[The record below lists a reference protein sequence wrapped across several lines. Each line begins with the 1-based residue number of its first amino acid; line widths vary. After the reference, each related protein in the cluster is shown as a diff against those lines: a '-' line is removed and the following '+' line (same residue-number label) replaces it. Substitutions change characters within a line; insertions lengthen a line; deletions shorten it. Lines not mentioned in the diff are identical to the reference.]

1 MNNLFEY
8 LNFNDVKV
16 KMGNEN
22 FVLPFKN
29 KYTKVMY
36 CDDDC
41 FIDGNFDYFYRDKI
55 KNQGNEFDCII
66 INGDLIV
73 TNEIFIDESVALYV
87 KGFTKAKQFGFS
99 NCEVNLKNAEIINC
113 VYGEGENAIFEID
126 ELSTQFIIN
135 NEATLLVNTTDAI
148 FINNYDDQVFFKGI
162 NYHYTTA
169 NLNEIFIDEILYE
182 LTDKFEINF
191 NNLFQRFDE
200 QFNVLKTK
208 KINIEKIKL
217 DETEK
222 NIKSSIDKY
231 VQIIN
236 NLENLKMPKEE
247 FLNYFGIFFQ
257 KVDAIPNETRSIM
270 PTSYID
276 FVEKYGIFSIGNP
289 DLAWSLKAE
298 MLKPS
303 EIKTALDNLKEE
315 MECEKAKEVADN
327 LGLKKK
333 YIENLDNIL
342 LFIDVAQNENFI
354 GFDKRT
360 LNNSTNEMST
370 TLYCP
375 DDDSIEWLAKEKIE
389 KCTTKGF
396 DEAILKILN
405 QKLEYIFKN
414 ELIE

>member
-36 CDDDC
+36 CDGNC
-41 FIDGNFDYFYRDKI
+41 FIDGDFDYFYRDKI
-55 KNQGNEFDCII
+55 KNQSNEFDCII

-73 TNEIFIDESVALYV
+73 TNEIFIDESVVLYV

-135 NEATLLVNTTDAI
+135 NEATLLVNTTDAV

-162 NYHYTTA
+162 NYHYTTT
-169 NLNEIFIDEILYE
+169 NLNEIFIDEVLYE

-191 NNLFQRFDE
+191 NNLFQRFDAE
-200 QFNVLKTK
+200 LNVLKSK
-208 KINIEKIKL
+208 IINIERIKL

-257 KVDAIPNETRSIM
+257 KVDAIPNAIRNIL
-270 PTSYID
+270 PISYID
-276 FVEKYGIFSIGNP
+276 FVEKYGVFSIGNP
-289 DLAWSLKAE
+289 DLTWSLKAE

-315 MECEKAKEVADN
+315 LECETVNEVAEN
-327 LGLKKK
+327 LGLNNKF
-333 YIENLDNIL
+333 IENLDNIL
-342 LFIDVAQNENFI
+342 LFMSVSQHEDFL

-360 LNNSTNEMST
+360 FNKETNEMTSI
-370 TLYCP
+370 LFCK
-375 DDDSIEWLAKEKIE
+375 DDDSIEWLYDKKFAQ
-389 KCTTKGF
+389 CNSKGF
-396 DEAILKILN
+396 NDA
-405 QKLEYIFKN
+405 IFKLLNKKLDYIYDN
-414 ELIE
+414 EII